1 MHTEG
6 PLLIIAGAGSGKTRT
21 ITHRIAHLVLEQNVR
36 PYNIVA
42 VTFTNKAAEEMRN
55 RLESLL
61 GRDAK
66 DLFVR
71 TFHSLGLYILLRN
84 ADSIGLKSNFTIY
97 DASDQNSLLKKI
109 LKDFRIEN
117 DFLSAGFAAEAIN
130 RARDS
135 IISPENYD
143 VSSRAGEEIR
153 KVYIEYIKRLREN
166 NSLDFGD
173 LLYESVKLFEKKPE
187 ILEQYRNLWKYCM
200 IDEYQDTNFAQ
211 YRLGRLISETHKNI
225 VVVGDDDQSIY
236 SWRGADVSNILNF
249 EKDYPNCK
257 ILRLE
262 ENYRSTPHILKAASS
277 VIFNNSRRLEKT
289 IFTRKED
296 GEKISCGIYENE
308 NEEASFIINKVRS
321 FRSRGNK
328 LSDMAIFYRTN
339 AQSRIFEQYLQENR
353 IPYVLV
359 GSHRFYERK
368 EIKDIIAYLSV
379 VVNSQDAFSLERIIN
394 VPPRG
399 MGEVSFRKL
408 KEYSEKEGISLLDG
422 LYKSSEEKSLRF
434 SVKMEKLRQAFSIWQ
449 KMALDEIPPSQIA
462 MDVLDRSG
470 YREFLQ
476 NERTLEATGRLDN
489 LDQLIDSIGDYE
501 EKFYDTLSEF
511 HETAGEI
518 TSGPSLADYLKKISL
533 YTDHSEEGK
542 GNQSGNKDCLQL
554 MTLHNAKGLEFD
566 TVFLTGLEEGY
577 LPHFL
582 SIEDG
587 QVEEERRLFY
597 VGITRARK
605 ELFLSAARYR
615 KIFGSYQPRMLSRFL
630 NEVEA
635 DVLEGNMDTGGASAT
650 GRDSFRESE
659 TSVREA
665 GREVGRG
672 GNSYPRA
679 GDAISRK
686 KNLGSAKLPRNSET
700 YSKGDRVFHDK
711 FGKGTVRFVENTV
724 AGQKAGVQF
733 DRMEQQKVFLV
744 TYSPMKKL

>member
-1 MHTEG
+1 
-6 PLLIIAGAGSGKTRT
+6 
-21 ITHRIAHLVLEQNVR
+21 
-36 PYNIVA
+36 
-42 VTFTNKAAEEMRN
+42 
-55 RLESLL
+55 
-61 GRDAK
+61 
-66 DLFVR
+66 
-71 TFHSLGLYILLRN
+71 
-84 ADSIGLKSNFTIY
+84 
-97 DASDQNSLLKKI
+97 
-109 LKDFRIEN
+109 
-117 DFLSAGFAAEAIN
+117 
-130 RARDS
+130 
-135 IISPENYD
+135 
-143 VSSRAGEEIR
+143 
-153 KVYIEYIKRLREN
+153 
-166 NSLDFGD
+166 
-173 LLYESVKLFEKKPE
+173 
-187 ILEQYRNLWKYCM
+187 
-200 IDEYQDTNFAQ
+200 
-211 YRLGRLISETHKNI
+211 
-225 VVVGDDDQSIY
+225 
-236 SWRGADVSNILNF
+236 
-249 EKDYPNCK
+249 
-257 ILRLE
+257 
-262 ENYRSTPHILKAASS
+262 
-277 VIFNNSRRLEKT
+277 
-289 IFTRKED
+289 
-296 GEKISCGIYENE
+296 
-308 NEEASFIINKVRS
+308 
-321 FRSRGNK
+321 
-328 LSDMAIFYRTN
+328 
-339 AQSRIFEQYLQENR
+339 
-353 IPYVLV
+353 
-359 GSHRFYERK
+359 
-368 EIKDIIAYLSV
+368 
-379 VVNSQDAFSLERIIN
+379 
-394 VPPRG
+394 
-399 MGEVSFRKL
+399 
-408 KEYSEKEGISLLDG
+408 
-422 LYKSSEEKSLRF
+422 
-434 SVKMEKLRQAFSIWQ
+434 
-449 KMALDEIPPSQIA
+449 
-462 MDVLDRSG
+462 
-470 YREFLQ
+470 LQ